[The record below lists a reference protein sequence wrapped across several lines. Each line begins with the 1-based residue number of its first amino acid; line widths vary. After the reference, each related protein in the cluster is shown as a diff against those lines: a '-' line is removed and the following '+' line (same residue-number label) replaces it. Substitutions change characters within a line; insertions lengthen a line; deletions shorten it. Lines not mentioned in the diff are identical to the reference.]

1 MSLVRFR
8 GALSALREVD
18 RTSLLER
25 AFSLDPRVTTTVA
38 KQLAEVR
45 AEGDTA
51 LLRFAK
57 AFDRAV
63 LETVEVPRAE
73 WERALRE
80 LDPAVRRGL
89 ERAAKNLETV
99 ARASLP
105 PPTQVE
111 VEPGVVVGRRAD
123 PFARVGVYAPGGK
136 AAYPSSVLMGVV
148 PARAAGVKDIIV
160 CSPPSSSGLPSDVV
174 LAAAALAGATR
185 VFAIGGAGA
194 IGALAFGTRSV
205 PRVDRIVG
213 PGNAWV
219 AEAKRQVAGEVGI
232 DSPAGPSEILVVA
245 DAQASAE
252 DVARELLAQAEH
264 DVDACVVALCVGETL
279 AARVIG
285 ALDASL
291 ASQPRRATIE
301 TALRTRGAVLSMAS
315 LDEAWPFAEAFAAE
329 HLQLNLADAESY
341 VPKVRNAGTVFVGAS
356 TSVAFGDYL
365 TGANHVLPT
374 AGAGRRFS
382 GLSVLDFVRWQTWQT
397 VTPAAAAAMAA
408 DVVALATSEG
418 LPAHASA
425 ARGAA
430 GLATTAA
437 DATTLETHPPLT
449 TSEGLHTNAS
459 TATSLRTRST
469 LAPIERYLPTR
480 PPCELDLTDNTNLF
494 GVPPSVQQLL
504 ASPPPAA
511 VTRYPAPYADALRG
525 ALASFTGVAV
535 ENIVTGCGSD
545 DVLDAT
551 FRAFGEP
558 GDVVAFCPPTFSIVS
573 SFARANTLVPTAV
586 SLDVDALARSGAR
599 VIYLCSPNNPTGAVL
614 PAGFVETLLTKT
626 NAVVVLDEAYVE
638 YAARESMVK
647 RAPSLER
654 LVVVRTLSKAFGL
667 AGLRIGYAVGS
678 AALIAQIEKTR
689 GPYKVGGLS
698 EAAGV
703 AVLTKDR
710 EWVQR
715 GVDVVKASRA
725 SFIAAL
731 AEKGFRSLPTEA
743 NFVLVLLEQS
753 ASDVAARMRERG
765 VSVRAFSA
773 LKGLGD
779 AVRISI
785 GTDAM
790 MKTCLDALVEA
801 TR

>member
-8 GALSALREVD
+8 GALAALRAVD
-18 RTSLLER
+18 RLSLLER
-25 AFSLDPRVTTTVA
+25 SFSLDPRVTTTVA

-57 AFDRAV
+57 EFDRAV
-63 LETVEVPRAE
+63 LETLEVPRSE
-73 WERALRE
+73 LERALGT

-123 PFARVGVYAPGGK
+123 AFARVGVYAPGGK

-148 PARAAGVKDIIV
+148 PARAAGVKEIIV
-160 CSPPSSSGLPSDVV
+160 CSPPSPSGLPSDVV

-194 IGALAFGTRSV
+194 IGALAFGTASV

-219 AEAKRQVAGEVGI
+219 AEAKRQVAGDVGI
-232 DSPAGPSEILVVA
+232 DSPAGPSEILVIA
-245 DAQASAE
+245 DAQASAD

-264 DVDACVVALCVGETL
+264 DVDACVVALCVGEAL

-285 ALDASL
+285 ALEASL

-397 VTPAAAAAMAA
+397 VTPSAAAAMAA

-430 GLATTAA
+430 GIATTAA
-437 DATTLETHPPLT
+437 DETALGTRLPLP
-449 TSEGLHTNAS
+449 TSEGLYANAG
-459 TATSLRTRST
+459 TATSLRTRPT

-525 ALASFTGVAV
+525 ALASFAGVAL
-535 ENIVTGCGSD
+535 ENVVTGCGSD

-573 SFARANTLVPTAV
+573 SFARANALVPTAV

-614 PAGFVETLLTKT
+614 PDGFVESLLSRT

-638 YAARESMVK
+638 YASRESMVK

-715 GVDVVKASRA
+715 GIDVVKASRA
-725 SFIAAL
+725 AFIEAL
-731 AEKGFRSLPTEA
+731 RAKGFTSLPTDA
-743 NFVLVLLEQS
+743 NFVLVPLEQS
-753 ASDVAARMRERG
+753 ANDVAVRMRERG

>member
-1 MSLVRFR
+1 M
-8 GALSALREVD
+8 
-18 RTSLLER
+18 
-25 AFSLDPRVTTTVA
+25 
-38 KQLAEVR
+38 
-45 AEGDTA
+45 
-51 LLRFAK
+51 
-57 AFDRAV
+57 
-63 LETVEVPRAE
+63 
-73 WERALRE
+73 
-80 LDPAVRRGL
+80 
-89 ERAAKNLETV
+89 
-99 ARASLP
+99 
-105 PPTQVE
+105 
-111 VEPGVVVGRRAD
+111 
-123 PFARVGVYAPGGK
+123 
-136 AAYPSSVLMGVV
+136 
-148 PARAAGVKDIIV
+148 
-160 CSPPSSSGLPSDVV
+160 V

-194 IGALAFGTRSV
+194 IGALAFGTASV

-232 DSPAGPSEILVVA
+232 DSPAGPSEILVIA
-245 DAQASAE
+245 DAQASA
-252 DVARELLAQAEH
+252 DAIARELLAQAEH
-264 DVDACVVALCVGETL
+264 DVDACVVALCVGESL
-279 AARVIG
+279 AARVVG
-285 ALDASL
+285 VLEASL

-301 TALRTRGAVLSMAS
+301 TALRTRGAVLSIAS

-329 HLQLNLADAESY
+329 HLQLNLADAASY
-341 VPKVRNAGTVFVGAS
+341 LPKVRNAGTVFLGAS

-397 VTPAAAAAMAA
+397 VTPAGAASMRD

-418 LPAHASA
+418 LPAHANA
-425 ARGAA
+425 AQG
-430 GLATTAA
+430 
-437 DATTLETHPPLT
+437 
-449 TSEGLHTNAS
+449 AS
-459 TATSLRTRST
+459 TATTQENAPTLRTRPT

-525 ALASFTGVAV
+525 ALASFTGVAL
-535 ENIVTGCGSD
+535 ENLVTGCGSD

-573 SFARANTLVPTAV
+573 SFARANALIPTTV

-614 PAGFVETLLTKT
+614 PDGFVESLLSKT

-638 YAARESMVK
+638 YASRESMVK

-715 GVDVVKASRA
+715 GVDVVKSSRA
-725 SFIAAL
+725 AFIEAL
-731 AEKGFRSLPTEA
+731 RAKGFTSLPTEA
-743 NFVLVLLEQS
+743 NFVLVPLEQS
-753 ASDVAARMRERG
+753 ATEVASRMRERG

-773 LKGLGD
+773 LKGVGD

-790 MKTCLDALVEA
+790 MKTCLEALVEA

>member
-148 PARAAGVKDIIV
+148 PARAAGVKEIIV

-285 ALDASL
+285 ALEASL

-525 ALASFTGVAV
+525 ALASFTGVAL

-698 EAAGV
+698 EATGV

>member
-1 MSLVRFR
+1 MSVVRFR
-8 GALSALREVD
+8 GALTALRDVG
-18 RTSLLER
+18 RRSLLER
-25 AFSLDPRVTTTVA
+25 SFSLDPKVTTTVA
-38 KQLAEVR
+38 AQLLEVR
-45 AEGDTA
+45 AEGDAA
-51 LLRFAK
+51 LVRFAK

-63 LETVEVPRAE
+63 LTSLEVPRAE
-73 WERALRE
+73 LERALGA

-105 PPTQVE
+105 APSQVE

-136 AAYPSSVLMGVV
+136 ASYPSSVLMGVV
-148 PARAAGVKDIIV
+148 PARAAGVKEIIV
-160 CSPPSSSGLPSDVV
+160 CSPPSPTGLPADVV
-174 LAAAALAGATR
+174 LAAAGLAGATR

-194 IGALAFGTRSV
+194 IGALAFGTHSV

-232 DSPAGPSEILVVA
+232 DAPAGPSEILIVA
-245 DAQASAE
+245 DEQASPEAI
-252 DVARELLAQAEH
+252 ARELLAQAEH
-264 DVDACVVALCVGETL
+264 DVDACVVALCLGATL
-279 AARVIG
+279 AARVIA
-285 ALDASL
+285 ALETSL
-291 ASQPRRATIE
+291 PDQPRRATIE

-315 LDEAWPFAEAFAAE
+315 LDEAWPFVEAFAAE

-341 VPKVRNAGTVFVGAS
+341 LPKVRNAGTVFLGANA
-356 TSVAFGDYL
+356 SVAFGDYL

-382 GLSVLDFVRWQTWQT
+382 GLSVLDFVRWQTWQR
-397 VTPAAAAAMAA
+397 VTPAAAASMAE
-408 DVVALATSEG
+408 DVVTLATSEG

-425 ARGAA
+425 AQGA
-430 GLATTAA
+430 G
-437 DATTLETHPPLT
+437 
-449 TSEGLHTNAS
+449 
-459 TATSLRTRST
+459 ATSGAPSARVETTVRTRPT

-494 GVPPSVQQLL
+494 GVPPSVKQLL

-511 VTRYPAPYADALRG
+511 VTRYPSPYADALRG
-525 ALASFTGVAV
+525 ALASFTGVGT
-535 ENIVTGCGSD
+535 ENVVTGCGSD

-558 GDVVAFCPPTFSIVS
+558 GEVLAFCPPTFSIVG
-573 SFARANTLVPTAV
+573 SFARANSLVPTAV
-586 SLDVDALARSGAR
+586 PLGVEALARSGAR
-599 VIYLCSPNNPTGAVL
+599 VIYLCAPNNPTGAVL
-614 PAGFVETLLTKT
+614 VEGFVESLLSKT
-626 NAVVVLDEAYVE
+626 DAVVVLDEAYIE
-638 YAARESMVK
+638 YASRDSMAR

-654 LVVVRTLSKAFGL
+654 LLVVRTLSKAFGL

-678 AALIAQIEKTR
+678 AALITQLEKTR
-689 GPYKVGGLS
+689 GPYKVGGLA

-703 AVLTKDR
+703 AVLTTDR

-715 GVDVVKASRA
+715 GIDTVKTNRRA
-725 SFIAAL
+725 FVGAL
-731 AEKGFRSLPTEA
+731 TAKGFRTLPTEA

-753 ASDVAARMRERG
+753 ATEVATRMRERG
-765 VSVRAFSA
+765 VSVRAFPSSTA
-773 LKGLGD
+773 MGE

-790 MKTCLDALVEA
+790 MTTCLDALVEA

>member
-18 RTSLLER
+18 RASLLER

-57 AFDRAV
+57 EFDRAV
-63 LETVEVPRAE
+63 LETLEVPRAE
-73 WERALRE
+73 LERALGT

-89 ERAAKNLETV
+89 ERAAKNLGTV

-105 PPTQVE
+105 APSQVE

-148 PARAAGVKDIIV
+148 PARAAGVKEIIV

-194 IGALAFGTRSV
+194 IGALAFGTASV

-232 DSPAGPSEILVVA
+232 DSPAGPSEILVIA
-245 DAQASAE
+245 DAQASA
-252 DVARELLAQAEH
+252 DAIARELLAQAEH
-264 DVDACVVALCVGETL
+264 DVDACVVALCVGESL
-279 AARVIG
+279 AARVVG
-285 ALDASL
+285 VLEASL

-301 TALRTRGAVLSMAS
+301 TALRTRGAVLSIAS

-329 HLQLNLADAESY
+329 HLQLNLADAASY
-341 VPKVRNAGTVFVGAS
+341 LPKVRNAGTVFLGAS

-397 VTPAAAAAMAA
+397 VTPAGAASMRD

-418 LPAHASA
+418 LPAHANA
-425 ARGAA
+425 AQG
-430 GLATTAA
+430 
-437 DATTLETHPPLT
+437 
-449 TSEGLHTNAS
+449 AS
-459 TATSLRTRST
+459 TATTQENAPTLRTRPT

-525 ALASFTGVAV
+525 ALASFTGVAL
-535 ENIVTGCGSD
+535 ENLVTGCGSD

-573 SFARANTLVPTAV
+573 SFARANALIPTAV

-614 PAGFVETLLTKT
+614 PDGFVESLLSKT

-638 YAARESMVK
+638 YASRESMVK

-715 GVDVVKASRA
+715 GVDVVKSSRA
-725 SFIAAL
+725 AFIEAL
-731 AEKGFRSLPTEA
+731 RAKGFTSLPTEA
-743 NFVLVLLEQS
+743 NFVLVPLEQS
-753 ASDVAARMRERG
+753 ATEVASRMRERG

-773 LKGLGD
+773 LKGVGD

-790 MKTCLDALVEA
+790 MKTCLEALVEA

>member
-1 MSLVRFR
+1 M
-8 GALSALREVD
+8 REVD
-18 RTSLLER
+18 RLSLLER
-25 AFSLDPRVTTTVA
+25 SFSLDPRVTTTVA

-57 AFDRAV
+57 EFDRAV
-63 LETVEVPRAE
+63 LETLEVPRAE
-73 WERALRE
+73 LERALGT
-80 LDPAVRRGL
+80 LDPAIRRGL
-89 ERAAKNLETV
+89 ERAARNLETV

-105 PPTQVE
+105 PPSQVE

-148 PARAAGVKDIIV
+148 PARAAGVKEIIV
-160 CSPPSSSGLPSDVV
+160 CSPPSPSGLPSDVV

-194 IGALAFGTRSV
+194 IGALAFGTASV

-232 DSPAGPSEILVVA
+232 DSPAGPSEILVIA

-252 DVARELLAQAEH
+252 AIARELLAQAEH

-279 AARVIG
+279 AAAVIG

-301 TALRTRGAVLSMAS
+301 TALRTRGAVLSIAS

-329 HLQLNLADAESY
+329 HLQLNLADAESF

-397 VTPAAAAAMAA
+397 VTPTAAAAMAA

-418 LPAHASA
+418 LPAHANA
-425 ARGAA
+425 AQGAA
-430 GLATTAA
+430 EVATTGA
-437 DATTLETHPPLT
+437 DGPTLGSRPTPATK
-449 TSEGLHTNAS
+449 EGPHSSAS
-459 TATSLRTRST
+459 TATSLRTRPT

-504 ASPPPAA
+504 ASPPSAA
-511 VTRYPAPYADALRG
+511 VTRYPAPYSDALRG
-525 ALASFTGVAV
+525 ALAAFTGVAL

-573 SFARANTLVPTAV
+573 SFARANALVPTAV
-586 SLDVDALARSGAR
+586 TLDVDALARSGAC

-614 PAGFVETLLTKT
+614 PDGFVESLLSKT

-638 YAARESMVK
+638 YASRESMVK

-703 AVLTKDR
+703 AVLTNDR

-715 GVDVVKASRA
+715 GVDVVKASRTT
-725 SFIAAL
+725 FIAAL
-731 AEKGFRSLPTEA
+731 AENGFTSLPTEA
-743 NFVLVLLEQS
+743 NFVLVPLAQS
-753 ASDVAARMRERG
+753 ATEVANRMRERG

-790 MKTCLDALVEA
+790 MKTCVDALVEA